1 MISETTVV
9 TGFYPLTHS
18 KNSIGNYRA
27 WIQNFCKIPCAMVIF
42 TTEAYMLEIYE
53 WRREMLDNTKV
64 IVRAF
69 DSFAMT
75 SPEMMSFWEKQVPL
89 DPEKHIHNPELYA
102 IWALKQEFVR
112 IAIAH
117 NYYQSK
123 WFAWCDMGIQRY
135 SRFQDYYMT
144 FPRDASRLCREGRM
158 AFREV
163 GRISD
168 ECVSNWKE
176 GKPIEHH
183 ETLATTLGGGC
194 IIGDAPAWHE
204 FSDAYKAMLQQY
216 AERGW
221 FCGKDQ
227 EVYFTILMEKKT
239 APFRLFH
246 CKGFGHEPIPPGIV
260 WMSFPP
266 MLAGTVEA
274 VVDMRFEE
282 A

>member
-9 TGFYPLTHS
+9 TAFYPLKKS
-18 KNSIGNYRA
+18 KVGIESYRA

-42 TTEAYMLEIYE
+42 TTEPYMLEIYE

-64 IVRAF
+64 IVRPF

-89 DPEKHIHNPELYA
+89 DPEKDIHGPELYA

-112 IAIAH
+112 IAISH

-135 SRFQDYYMT
+135 SRFQDYYT
-144 FPRDASRLCREGRM
+144 NFPREASRLCRDGRM
-158 AFREV
+158 AFLEV

-168 ECVSNWKE
+168 AFVNDWKE
-176 GKPIEHH
+176 GRPLTHP
-183 ETLATTLGGGC
+183 TRDTNLGGGC
-194 IIGDAPAWHE
+194 IIGDSGAWHE
-204 FSDAYKAMLQQY
+204 FSDAYKSMLQKY
-216 AERGW
+216 GERGW

-227 EVYFTILMEKKT
+227 EIFFAVLMEKKT

-246 CKGFGHEPIPPGIV
+246 CRNFGHEPIPPGIL

-282 A
+282 S